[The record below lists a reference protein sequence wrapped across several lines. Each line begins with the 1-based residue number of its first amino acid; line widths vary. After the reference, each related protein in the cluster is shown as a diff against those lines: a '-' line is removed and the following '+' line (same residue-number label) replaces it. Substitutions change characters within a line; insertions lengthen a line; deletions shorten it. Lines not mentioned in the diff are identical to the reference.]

1 MSHASQSRVC
11 FFEALEAVNSHHL
24 SGLLQLGPY
33 SSMKLNNETNS
44 GAKKKHAEAARLDYT
59 TTHRHI
65 DTNMNKDRPASKLK
79 LGHTRES
86 ERG

>member
-1 MSHASQSRVC
+1 
-11 FFEALEAVNSHHL
+11 
-24 SGLLQLGPY
+24 
-33 SSMKLNNETNS
+33 MKLNNETNS

-59 TTHRHI
+59 TTQIHI
-65 DTNMNKDRPASKLK
+65 DTNMNKYTPASTSK